1 MEDPGAAAVSLVLTT
16 APDTEVAERIA
27 RVLVEERF
35 AACANV
41 LPGVTSVF
49 RWEDAVQRE
58 GEVLVFLK
66 TTVDGVGALR
76 DRLVELHPYDV
87 PEVVALPVTSGHP
100 PYLAWVREEVGP
112 APLSG
117 PDR

>member
-1 MEDPGAAAVSLVLTT
+1 MQAPQTAAVSLVLTT

-49 RWEDAVQRE
+49 RWEGAVQRE
-58 GEVLVFLK
+58 AEVLVFLK
-66 TTVDGVGALR
+66 TTHDGVGALE

-87 PEVVALPVTSGHP
+87 PEVLALAVPGGHE
-100 PYLAWVREEVGP
+100 PYLDWVRAEVRRHG
-112 APLSG
+112 
-117 PDR
+117 